1 MKPLLI
7 VLGLFALACGR
18 SVSSDR
24 QPVGQG
30 TSKQQPSTFETA
42 AVTARKLDTA
52 VRLPAEITPY
62 EGVAVYPR
70 VSAFVDEMLVDRGS
84 RVRPGD
90 VLARLS
96 APELVAQRAEAQAKT
111 AADASTFQRLS
122 GASRTPGA
130 VAKNDVELAEKAL
143 RSDEERVKAV
153 QTLEGYLTV
162 KAPFDGV
169 VTERNV
175 HPGALVGPPA
185 GQNAIP
191 IVRIEQVD
199 HLRLTVPVP
208 EADIAG
214 IAEGEAA
221 SFRVRAWPG
230 EPFSGVIKR
239 VSRSVDVRTRTMP
252 VELDVENTS
261 GRLAPGMFVEVL
273 WPVKRSSPTL
283 FVPVSAVVQTTEGIF
298 VDRVREGI
306 VEQVTVERG
315 ATTADG
321 LVEVFGELAPG
332 DVVLRRGSEEL
343 QNGSRIAT
351 RSVDEAGNDD
361 KRD

>member
-18 SVSSDR
+18 PVSSDR

-84 RVRPGD
+84 RVRRGD

-143 RSDEERVKAV
+143 RSDEERVKPSRLLKG
-153 QTLEGYLTV
+153 TL
-162 KAPFDGV
+162 
-169 VTERNV
+169 R
-175 HPGALVGPPA
+175 
-185 GQNAIP
+185 
-191 IVRIEQVD
+191 
-199 HLRLTVPVP
+199 
-208 EADIAG
+208 
-214 IAEGEAA
+214 
-221 SFRVRAWPG
+221 
-230 EPFSGVIKR
+230 
-239 VSRSVDVRTRTMP
+239 
-252 VELDVENTS
+252 
-261 GRLAPGMFVEVL
+261 
-273 WPVKRSSPTL
+273 
-283 FVPVSAVVQTTEGIF
+283 
-298 VDRVREGI
+298 
-306 VEQVTVERG
+306 
-315 ATTADG
+315 
-321 LVEVFGELAPG
+321 
-332 DVVLRRGSEEL
+332 
-343 QNGSRIAT
+343 
-351 RSVDEAGNDD
+351 
-361 KRD
+361 